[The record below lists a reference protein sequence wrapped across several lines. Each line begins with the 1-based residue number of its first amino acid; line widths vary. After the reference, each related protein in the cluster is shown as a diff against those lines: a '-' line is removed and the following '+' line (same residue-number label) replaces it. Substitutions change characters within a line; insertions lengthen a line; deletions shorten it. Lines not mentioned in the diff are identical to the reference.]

1 MDRVE
6 FEGMLVRV
14 VSLGCAENVDWL
26 FEHHGDVGMSKSVL
40 DNAINM
46 AICRG
51 HLQVART
58 LQARG
63 EALVRR
69 RSLGSERFEEGD
81 AHVGGRTVVGA
92 DEIVS
97 GEKPVEP
104 QRPAVSVTRAVRVGR
119 HGL

>member
-40 DNAINM
+40 DNAIDM
-46 AICRG
+46 AICHG
-51 HLQVART
+51 HIQVART

-63 EALVRR
+63 LALVR
-69 RSLGSERFEEGD
+69 
-81 AHVGGRTVVGA
+81 
-92 DEIVS
+92 
-97 GEKPVEP
+97 
-104 QRPAVSVTRAVRVGR
+104 
-119 HGL
+119 

>member
-40 DNAINM
+40 DKAVDM

-51 HLQVART
+51 YIELART

-63 EALVRR
+63 PALVR
-69 RSLGSERFEEGD
+69 
-81 AHVGGRTVVGA
+81 
-92 DEIVS
+92 
-97 GEKPVEP
+97 
-104 QRPAVSVTRAVRVGR
+104 
-119 HGL
+119 